1 MTSIER
7 TAYPH
12 ISANKI
18 ISQKTLD
25 TCYVLTAEELDHIN
39 KNIRGNRMRFNF
51 AIQLKSF
58 QNLGYFVDVEEIPQ
72 TILEYLKKQMRIPHN
87 TKSFYKHPRTLLRHR
102 MSIRDYLK
110 ITPWIKK
117 GIDSAQRIA
126 MQIAYKAS
134 QTMNNPADIIN
145 TVIEQLVEKHL
156 ELPTFTNL
164 DRLVRHVRSK
174 VNQGIFQNVTNHL
187 KTNNLL
193 ETLDRLL
200 LVEKE
205 ETYSAYQ
212 RLKELPKA
220 PTLTHFREYILHH
233 NWLMN
238 LGFMGPFLK
247 DITKVKLK
255 QFAEEAKALDVD
267 NLKDLSDQKKY
278 TLVGVVCGKVQEL
291 GFECRFAYF

>member
-1 MTSIER
+1 MTSLER

-25 TCYVLTAEELDHIN
+25 TSYVLTAEELDHIN

-58 QNLGYFVDVEEIPQ
+58 QNLGYFVDIEEIPRV
-72 TILEYLKKQMRIPHN
+72 IAEYLKKQMKLPHN
-87 TKSFYKHPRTLLRHR
+87 LSPLYDYSPTSSRHR
-102 MSIRDYLK
+102 MSIRKYLK
-110 ITPWIKK
+110 MTPWGLK
-117 GIDSAQRIA
+117 GNDSAQRVA

-145 TVIEQLVEKHL
+145 VVIEDLVAKHF
-156 ELPTFTNL
+156 ELPAFNTL

-193 ETLDRLL
+193 ETLDKLL

-233 NWLMN
+233 NWLMS
-238 LGFMGPFLK
+238 LGSMGPFLK

-255 QFAEEAKALDVD
+255 QFAEEAKAFDVD
-267 NLKDLSDQKKY
+267 NLKDLSDRKNIS
-278 TLVGVVCGKVQEL
+278 L
-291 GFECRFAYF
+291 